1 MKYLALGL
9 LIVSSAVWTIAPST
23 TNAQTAQPTIA
34 KGDPDFSIVLNSRHT
49 SPLDGSHV
57 PRFFQY
63 LPPLMVL
70 IAPATCRFMW
80 MGRSTQSI

>member
-34 KGDPDFSIVLNSRHT
+34 KADSDFSIVLIPDTHLR
-49 SPLDGSHV
+49 
-57 PRFFQY
+57 
-63 LPPLMVL
+63 
-70 IAPATCRFMW
+70 W
-80 MGRSTQSI
+80 MAAMFPDFSNICHRSWSS